1 MDLHR
6 DFFLE
11 NRRRLIL
18 LLETSFNFSFLWK
31 ILASPKRNCI
41 IVTEF
46 QISFLFFYF
55 FSKLFNS
62 RRSRNRI
69 FRMILWK
76 IYLASFKREI
86 V

>member
-46 QISFLFFYF
+46 RISFLFFYF

-62 RRSRNRI
+62 RRSCNPSNLSYDSLENL
-69 FRMILWK
+69 FG
-76 IYLASFKREI
+76 FF
-86 V
+86 

>member
-31 ILASPKRNCI
+31 ILASSKRNCI
-41 IVTEF
+41 IVIEF
-46 QISFLFFYF
+46 RISFLFFYF

-62 RRSRNRI
+62 RSCNPSNLLYDSLENL
-69 FRMILWK
+69 FG
-76 IYLASFKREI
+76 FF
-86 V
+86 